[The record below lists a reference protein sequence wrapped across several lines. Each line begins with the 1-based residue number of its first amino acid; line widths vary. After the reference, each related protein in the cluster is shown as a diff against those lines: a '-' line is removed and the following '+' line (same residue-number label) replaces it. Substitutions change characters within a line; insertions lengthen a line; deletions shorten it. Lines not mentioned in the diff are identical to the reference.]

1 MTSALRR
8 RSTCIT
14 HYRIPL
20 VPRRPVSPDP
30 NAAAAAKAKDT
41 KGKKP
46 NTTLEELPPPP
57 ADPDEKLI
65 YDGHCNGVI
74 SIDKMVR
81 VCVRVMTRGNVFF
94 QWCRFFVILFR
105 VWSLPCLFSIRYIAF
120 RDK

>member
-81 VCVRVMTRGNVFF
+81 ACMCSLFF
-94 QWCRFFVILFR
+94 FYCCRF
-105 VWSLPCLFSIRYIAF
+105 
-120 RDK
+120 

>member
-81 VCVRVMTRGNVFF
+81 ACVCVSTRGDVFF
-94 QWCRFFVILFR
+94 SAAAFCDII
-105 VWSLPCLFSIRYIAF
+105 PCLKLDLFVLCTIRCLE
-120 RDK
+120 R